1 MKKNFRE
8 SKTAVEKLINE
19 ATEKMLISM
28 VPQPP
33 PPQDKD
39 APRPPPSMPDEATQS
54 AVKTAMD
61 HLRRNVT
68 GMLEDFADADMQHH
82 KKEVKAKAWEA
93 EVSDLDVSNIYTYS
107 ARRHR
112 PDSL

>member
-28 VPQPP
+28 VEQPP
-33 PPQDKD
+33 PPTNED
-39 APRPPPSMPDEATQS
+39 APLPPPSMPDEATCS

-68 GMLEDFADADMQHH
+68 GMLEDFAEADMQHH
-82 KKEVKAKAWEA
+82 KKEVKSKAWES
-93 EVSDLDVSNIYTYS
+93 EVSRLLRQSQC
-107 ARRHR
+107 
-112 PDSL
+112 